1 MLENSLSDGA
11 LYFYR
16 NPQTGEC
23 DEEAM
28 LAVLKDFWRAVSH
41 VFPEAWD
48 KPPRQSR
55 LMHGAGIASLGF
67 LMDTIFDRYIRVR
80 VPAEQDFAK
89 RPGPAEARLPLDQWH
104 VGLRPALSA

>member
-11 LYFYR
+11 LYFFR

-23 DEEAM
+23 DEDAM

-80 VPAEQDFAK
+80 VPTEQ
-89 RPGPAEARLPLDQWH
+89 
-104 VGLRPALSA
+104 

>member
-1 MLENSLSDGA
+1 
-11 LYFYR
+11 
-16 NPQTGEC
+16 
-23 DEEAM
+23 M

-80 VPAEQDFAK
+80 VPTEVISQETW
-89 RPGPAEARLPLDQWH
+89 PH
-104 VGLRPALSA
+104 